1 MSEQNFLECIMK
13 TYGALMML
21 AKVQSKRNGADLE
34 KVVVLI
40 LFNNSRKLQIA
51 QWLNIQLQSKKEFEW
66 RNDKVNGLINR
77 LKITKQNNLK
87 WENGDKIR
95 NIERQINN
103 FLINEEIY

>member
-1 MSEQNFLECIMK
+1 M
-13 TYGALMML
+13 
-21 AKVQSKRNGADLE
+21 
-34 KVVVLI
+34 
-40 LFNNSRKLQIA
+40 
-51 QWLNIQLQSKKEFEW
+51 
-66 RNDKVNGLINR
+66 NGLINR

>member
-1 MSEQNFLECIMK
+1 MSEEIFLECIMK

-21 AKVQSKRNGADLE
+21 AKVQSKRNRADLE

-40 LFNNSRKLQIA
+40 MFNNSRKLQIA
-51 QWLNIQLQSKKEFEW
+51 QWLNYSCRVKR

>member
-1 MSEQNFLECIMK
+1 MK

-51 QWLNIQLQSKKEFEW
+51 QWLNYSSRVKRSSNE
-66 RNDKVNGLINR
+66 GM
-77 LKITKQNNLK
+77 
-87 WENGDKIR
+87 IR
-95 NIERQINN
+95 
-103 FLINEEIY
+103 